1 MLFKVVLKLIFIT
14 IFSFNVLASDE
25 DLSKLIEFNWN
36 QIKTLSGEFTQ
47 TSSGKQILKGEFF
60 LNKPYKSFFKYN
72 DEINNII
79 TTRFFINIIDKNHN
93 LIDRYPII
101 NQPIYKILSNKVA
114 FDDDFKILSISKIK
128 GEVIIQLGLNN
139 NAEARSHITVTFDG
153 VDYSLKK
160 WEIVDQFGKST
171 LLEFTK
177 LRKNI
182 SIEADLFSVQEEN

>member
-1 MLFKVVLKLIFIT
+1 MLFKVVLKLIFII

>member
-47 TSSGKQILKGEFF
+47 TSSDKKILKGEFF

>member
-1 MLFKVVLKLIFIT
+1 MLFKVVLKLIFII

-47 TSSGKQILKGEFF
+47 TSSDKKILKGEFF

>member
-1 MLFKVVLKLIFIT
+1 MLFKVVIKLIFII

>member
-1 MLFKVVLKLIFIT
+1 MLFKVVLKFIFII

-47 TSSGKQILKGEFF
+47 TSSGKKILKGEFF

>member
-47 TSSGKQILKGEFF
+47 TSSGKKILKGEFF

-114 FDDDFKILSISKIK
+114 FDDDFKIISISKIK

>member
-1 MLFKVVLKLIFIT
+1 MLFKVVLKLIFII

-47 TSSGKQILKGEFF
+47 TSSDKKILKGEFF

-114 FDDDFKILSISKIK
+114 FDDDFKIISISKIK